1 MKMTTTD
8 LMYAAFLI
16 VLGSTVDD
24 IERLGRYSKVHL
36 HVPNRAV
43 ELLRSKAGRLERLAD
58 RTDALEEISV
68 LYDLSLIK
76 DISDQY
82 FLLKKKIARLK

>member
-1 MKMTTTD
+1 MKTTTTD

-16 VLGSTVDD
+16 VLGGTIDE
-24 IERLGRYSKVHL
+24 IERLGRYSKIHL
-36 HVPNRAV
+36 HVPERSI
-43 ELLRSKAGRLERLAD
+43 ELLKSKAGRLGRLAD
-58 RTDALEEISV
+58 RTDGLEEISV
-68 LYDLSLIK
+68 MYDLSLIK